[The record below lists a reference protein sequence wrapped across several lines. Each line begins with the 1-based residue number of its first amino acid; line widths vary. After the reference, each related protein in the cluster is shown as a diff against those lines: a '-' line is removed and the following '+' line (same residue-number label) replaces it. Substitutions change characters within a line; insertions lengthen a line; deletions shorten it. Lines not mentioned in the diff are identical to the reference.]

1 MGWASA
7 MSCDKVN
14 NHPKSA
20 GDKVAIRRRV
30 LKSVP
35 CAKVFDAFAGSG
47 RMWRSVW
54 RNAQSYVGC
63 DLKWYKD
70 RVRLAYVGDNRRV
83 LRSVDL
89 SEFNIFD
96 LDAYG
101 SPWEQATIIAARR
114 MVKSGELV
122 GLVLTEG
129 SLMKLKLGKAPVA
142 LALLAGIG
150 DGARGLARQYEQIMD
165 RAISALCARMRCDLV
180 ARYQAEGKTQSG
192 VHYIGLILRGQ

>member
-7 MSCDKVN
+7 VSADKVN

-30 LKSVP
+30 LAAVDRP
-35 CAKVFDAFAGSG
+35 RVFDAFAGSG
-47 RMWRSVW
+47 RMWRNVW
-54 RNAQSYVGC
+54 SNAEHYVGC
-63 DLKWYKD
+63 DLKWYRD

-83 LRSVDL
+83 MRAIDL
-89 SEFNIFD
+89 GAFNIFD

-101 SPWEQATIIAARR
+101 SPWDQATIVASRR
-114 MVKSGELV
+114 MVASGEKV
-122 GLVLTEG
+122 GLVLTDG
-129 SLMKLKLGKAPVA
+129 SLMKLKLGQAPTA

-150 DGARGLARQYEQIMD
+150 AGARGLARQYDQIMD